1 MFGRPSISRNTDLD
15 QGSVKELLVQADAF
29 MENLNNFADSRRVIE
44 KARMV
49 SQKNPNNELDD
60 NVAELRS
67 VADDLARLM
76 IRLEDSWMDARR
88 SLEEE
93 TQVDEA
99 FFKGNLDKRFDEIEI
114 DEHDFRLI
122 GKKAR
127 ERAETYARM
136 NHDPENEWLSRVLY
150 KYAGALEKHD
160 FKTIRNSLIAGDPK
174 DRRDTVDVTYKVIG
188 RERTKEFMRDLQSMK
203 FSFFE
208 ESDLTESRDHV
219 NEIKRHVQRA
229 YKKNDPITYI
239 DSRDHETHT
248 HTFKGIKNMGGRP
261 YAAIETGKELL
272 MVPMYQLVLDI

>member
-93 TQVDEA
+93 TQV
-99 FFKGNLDKRFDEIEI
+99 
-114 DEHDFRLI
+114 
-122 GKKAR
+122 
-127 ERAETYARM
+127 
-136 NHDPENEWLSRVLY
+136 
-150 KYAGALEKHD
+150 
-160 FKTIRNSLIAGDPK
+160 
-174 DRRDTVDVTYKVIG
+174 
-188 RERTKEFMRDLQSMK
+188 
-203 FSFFE
+203 E

-219 NEIKRHVQRA
+219 NEIKRHVQRSF
-229 YKKNDPITYI
+229 KKNDPITYI

-272 MVPMYQLVLDI
+272 MIPMYQLVLDI